1 MRVGPTSS
9 MPGLAW
15 AAALLL
21 TGLQPAWAQTAN
33 PQIEC
38 KNGRCANNATAPG
51 WFSTTPDYRA
61 IYAIDLVSIDQ
72 GCSAAIPSGQT
83 KLVVP
88 KESRF
93 RETKDR
99 EAQTAES
106 VIVDVYQVEQRD
118 NDAAKAEAAYFLKA
132 HKMCLKGAHAVP
144 RSHYRRIG
152 GLNTGI
158 LVVPFK
164 LRRGDIF
171 SDSTIGPYISYKWEV
186 IELLATAGLSQISTV
201 ENGSGTDIKSESGLT
216 AAAGLNFS
224 ISKDW
229 DIALIVGADRLSGK
243 AGRDWKYQSKPWVS
257 FAIGFNFTR

>member
-1 MRVGPTSS
+1 MNTRTLRAASWIVSLPLLAGAQA
-9 MPGLAW
+9 AW
-15 AAALLL
+15 AES
-21 TGLQPAWAQTAN
+21 QVKCEKQ
-33 PQIEC
+33 
-38 KNGRCANNATAPG
+38 RCVNDATAPG

-61 IYAIDLVSIDQ
+61 IYAIDLVAIEQ
-72 GCSAAIPSGQT
+72 GCSAALPAGQS
-83 KLVVP
+83 KLTVP

-99 EAQTAES
+99 AAQTAES
-106 VIVDVYQVEQRD
+106 VIVDVYQVDEKT
-118 NDAAKAEAAYFLKA
+118 NAATTESTYFLKA
-132 HKMCLKGAHAVP
+132 HKMCLKGTHEVP

-201 ENGSGTDIKSESGLT
+201 ETGSTTDIKSESGLT
-216 AAAGLNFS
+216 AAVGLNFS

-243 AGRDWKYQSKPWVS
+243 AGQDWKYQSKPWVS